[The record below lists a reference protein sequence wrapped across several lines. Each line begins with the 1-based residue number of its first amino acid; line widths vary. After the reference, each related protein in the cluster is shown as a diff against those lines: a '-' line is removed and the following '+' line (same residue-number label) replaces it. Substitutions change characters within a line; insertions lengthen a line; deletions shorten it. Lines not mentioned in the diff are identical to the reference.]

1 MKKFLISLF
10 AVLLLC
16 TNALALEL
24 VRQKNVAT
32 YVTFPV
38 VDADG
43 DTITSATGLD
53 SEVDVW
59 SDGSAPNGFADCTN
73 EATEIGTTGIYYLS
87 LTQSEMNNDYIYL
100 QIKTTSTGGKTQ
112 HILLRT
118 IIGDPLNIATNQS
131 GRELDVT
138 ATGAAGVD
146 FGNIEGTL
154 DAAEI
159 GADAITGAKI
169 ATDAIGSDE
178 LAQAAADKVW
188 STTARAL
195 TDKAN
200 FTLASGEY
208 TNIWNKDISAYSG
221 SGYAGTYVKNLWD
234 KKPAGNF
241 LSDGVWDA
249 TKAGYLDA
257 AVSSR
262 STLTAANVWQTD
274 ISSYSTAGQ
283 AGTYLKGAGSGADP
297 WATALPGSYGAGSA
311 GYIIG
316 NNLNATISS
325 RSAHS
330 AADVWAVGTRTI
342 TGGTISTNNDKTGYS
357 LSQSF
362 PTNFSSLAITAGGAV
377 TVGTNND
384 KTGYSLSQSFPANFS
399 SLAITGAGAVTAGT
413 VNDKTGYSLS
423 ASGIDAIWDELTT
436 GHTTTGSYGKLL
448 TDNID
453 AAISSRST
461 FSGGAVASVTGN
473 VGGTVNGLTAT
484 AKTDVEN
491 AVWEATASSHNTAGT
506 MGNKLNS
513 VASAGDPWNTSLPS
527 SYGVGTA
534 GYILG
539 TNLNATVSSRSTL
552 TAANVWQTDLSGYS
566 TANQA
571 GTLLKGAGSAG
582 DPWSTALPGSYGD
595 GTAGYVIGN
604 NLNASISSRASQS
617 SVDTIDDYVDTEITA
632 IKAKTDKLNFN
643 AEDTPAIIADIYYVG
658 GNTVSSPDDFKATGF
673 STHSASDV
681 AALILATP
689 ANKLATDASGRVT
702 VGSNADKTGYTVST
716 VQDKTGYSLTQ
727 TFPANFPA
735 LSIDVNGR
743 IDLGKWVG
751 NAPNALITG
760 RVDSNAQV
768 VGDKTG
774 YSLTQSFPSNFSSL
788 AITAGGAV
796 TVGTNNDKTGY
807 GLTSG
812 GEDSIVDKVWDEPR
826 SGHAAAGSFGQG
838 VASVQGN
845 VTGSVNS
852 VTSAVTV
859 GTNNDKT
866 GYALTSAEEDA
877 IVDKVWNE
885 LRSGHTTTGSFG
897 QGVASVQGNITG
909 SVNSVTSA
917 VTVGTNND
925 KTGYGLTAASI
936 DEIWN
941 ESQVGHTTV
950 GTFGYF
956 LDSRVSDA
964 GSGLTAEEVAD
975 AVWDE
980 IAADHSTSG
989 TTGKKLLDA
998 STAGD
1003 PWAIN
1008 LPGSYS
1014 GNQAG
1019 FYLQDLIKKS
1029 RGR

>member
-1 MKKFLISLF
+1 MKKILVSLF
-10 AVLLLC
+10 AFLLLG
-16 TNALALEL
+16 TNASALEL

-43 DTITSATGLD
+43 DTITSASGLD
-53 SEVDVW
+53 SEIDVW
-59 SDGSAPNGFADCTN
+59 ADGSAPNGFADCTN

-87 LTQSEMNNDYIYL
+87 LTQSEMNSDYIYL
-100 QIKTTSTGGKTQ
+100 QVKTSSTGGKTQ
-112 HILLRT
+112 HILIRA

-146 FGNIEGTL
+146 FGNIESTL

-159 GADAITGAKI
+159 GADAITSAKI

-188 STTARAL
+188 SATARTL

-208 TNIWNKDISAYSG
+208 ANFWNKDISAYSG
-221 SGYAGTYVKNLWD
+221 TGYAGTYLKNIWD

-297 WATALPGSYGAGSA
+297 WASALPGSYGAGTA

-316 NNLNATISS
+316 NNLNATVSS
-325 RSAHS
+325 RSSHS

-342 TGGTISTNNDKTGYS
+342 TGGTISTNNDKTGYI

-362 PTNFSSLAITAGGAV
+362 PTNFSSLAVTAGGAV

-384 KTGYSLSQSFPANFS
+384 KAGYSLTQSFPSNFASLAITAGGSVTVGTNNDKTGYTVSTNQDKTGYTVSTVQDKTGYSLTQSFPSNFS
-399 SLAITGAGAVTAGT
+399 SMAITAGGAVTAGT
-413 VNDKTGYSLS
+413 VNDKTGYSLA

-461 FSGGAVASVTGN
+461 FSGGAVSSVTGN

-491 AVWEATASSHNTAGT
+491 AVWEATASGHNSAGT

-513 VASAGDPWNTSLPS
+513 AASAGDPWNTSLPG
-527 SYGVGTA
+527 SYGAGTA

-582 DPWSTALPGSYGD
+582 DPWSTAIPGSYGA
-595 GTAGYVIGN
+595 GTAGYIVGN
-604 NLNASISSRASQS
+604 NLNATVASRSS
-617 SVDTIDDYVDTEITA
+617 
-632 IKAKTDKLNFN
+632 
-643 AEDTPAIIADIYYVG
+643 
-658 GNTVSSPDDFKATGF
+658 
-673 STHSASDV
+673 HSASDV
-681 AALILATP
+681 WAVGTRTITGG
-689 ANKLATDASGRVT
+689 TVT
-702 VGSNADKTGYTVST
+702 SVTNGVIVST
-716 VQDKTGYSLTQ
+716 NNDKTGYSLTQ
-727 TFPANFPA
+727 AFPTNFSA
-735 LSIDVNGR
+735 LSIDTSGR
-743 IDLGKWVG
+743 MDLGKWVG
-751 NAPNALITG
+751 NAPNALISG

-768 VGDKTG
+768 VGDKSG

-807 GLTSG
+807 GLTSAS
-812 GEDSIVDKVWDEPR
+812 EDSIVDKVWNELR
-826 SGHAAAGSFGQG
+826 SGHTTAGSFGQG

-852 VTSAVTV
+852 VTGAVTV

-866 GYALTSAEEDA
+866 GYTLTSGEEDA

-885 LRSGHTTTGSFG
+885 LRSGHTTAGSFG
-897 QGVASVQGNITG
+897 QGMASVQGNVTG
-909 SVNSVTSA
+909 SVNSVTGA

-925 KTGYGLTAASI
+925 KTGYELSAAAI
-936 DEIWN
+936 DEIWD
-941 ESQVGHTTV
+941 ESQGGHTAA
-950 GTFGYF
+950 GSFGYF

-964 GSGLTAEEVAD
+964 GGVLTAAEVAD

-980 IAADHSTSG
+980 TAADHAATG
-989 TTGKKLLDA
+989 TTGKKLIDA
-998 STAGD
+998 GAAGD
-1003 PWAIN
+1003 PWAAN
-1008 LPGSYS
+1008 LPGSYTGS
-1014 GNQAG
+1014 QAG

>member
-1 MKKFLISLF
+1 MKKILASFF
-10 AVLLLC
+10 ALLLLC
-16 TNALALEL
+16 SNALALEL

-43 DTITSATGLD
+43 DTITSASGLD
-53 SEVDVW
+53 SEIDIW
-59 SDGSAPNGFADCTN
+59 ADGSAPNGFADCTN
-73 EATEIGTTGIYYLS
+73 EATEIGATGIYYLS

-112 HILLRT
+112 HILIRT
-118 IIGDPLNIATNQS
+118 IIGDPLNIATTQS

-159 GADAITGAKI
+159 GSDAITSAKI
-169 ATDAIGSDE
+169 ATDAIGSNQ

-188 STTARAL
+188 STTTRAL

-208 TNIWNKDISAYSG
+208 TNIWNKDVSAYSG
-221 SGYAGTYVKNLWD
+221 NGYAGTYLKNLWD
-234 KKPAGNF
+234 KKPSGNF

-249 TKAGYLDA
+249 TKASYLDA

-297 WATALPGSYGAGSA
+297 WATALPGSYGAGTA

-316 NNLNATISS
+316 NNLNATVSS
-325 RSAHS
+325 RSSHS
-330 AADVWAVGTRTI
+330 AADVWAIGTRTI

-362 PTNFSSLAITAGGAV
+362 PTNFASMAITAGGAV

-384 KTGYSLSQSFPANFS
+384 KTGYTASTVQDKTGYSLTQSFPSNFS
-399 SLAITGAGAVTAGT
+399 ALAITGGGAVTAGT
-413 VNDKTGYSLS
+413 VSDKTGYSLS
-423 ASGIDAIWDELTT
+423 ASGVDAVWDELTT

-453 AAISSRST
+453 ATISSRST

-473 VGGTVNGLTAT
+473 VGGTINGLTAT

-491 AVWEATASSHNTAGT
+491 AVWDATASSHNTAGT

-513 VASAGDPWNTSLPS
+513 AASAGDPWNTALPG
-527 SYGVGTA
+527 SYGAGTA
-534 GYILG
+534 GYVLG

-582 DPWSTALPGSYGD
+582 DPWSTAIPGSYGA
-595 GTAGYVIGN
+595 GTAGYIVGN
-604 NLNASISSRASQS
+604 NLNA
-617 SVDTIDDYVDTEITA
+617 
-632 IKAKTDKLNFN
+632 
-643 AEDTPAIIADIYYVG
+643 
-658 GNTVSSPDDFKATGF
+658 TVSSR

-681 AALILATP
+681 WAVGTRTITGGTVTSVT
-689 ANKLATDASGRVT
+689 NGVT
-702 VGSNADKTGYTVST
+702 VATNNDKTA
-716 VQDKTGYSLTQ
+716 YSLTQ
-727 TFPANFPA
+727 AFPSNFSA
-735 LSIDVNGR
+735 LSIDTSGR
-743 IDLGKWVG
+743 MDLGKWVG
-751 NAPNALITG
+751 NAPNALISG

-768 VGDKTG
+768 VGDKSGYSLSQSFPSNFSSLAITAGGAVTVGTNNDKTGYGLTSAGEDSIVNKVWDEPRSGHTTAGSFGQGVASVQGNVTGSVNSVTGAVTVGTNNDKTG

-807 GLTSG
+807 ALTSAE
-812 GEDSIVDKVWDEPR
+812 EDAIVDKVWNELR
-826 SGHAAAGSFGQG
+826 SGHTTAGSFGQG

-866 GYALTSAEEDA
+866 GY
-877 IVDKVWNE
+877 
-885 LRSGHTTTGSFG
+885 
-897 QGVASVQGNITG
+897 
-909 SVNSVTSA
+909 
-917 VTVGTNND
+917 
-925 KTGYGLTAASI
+925 GLSTASI
-936 DEIWN
+936 DDIWN
-941 ESQVGHTTV
+941 ESQSGHSTA

-964 GSGLTAEEVAD
+964 GGSLTAADVAD

-980 IAADHSTSG
+980 TAADHSATG

-998 STAGD
+998 SLAGD
-1003 PWAIN
+1003 PWATN

-1014 GNQAG
+1014 GSQAG